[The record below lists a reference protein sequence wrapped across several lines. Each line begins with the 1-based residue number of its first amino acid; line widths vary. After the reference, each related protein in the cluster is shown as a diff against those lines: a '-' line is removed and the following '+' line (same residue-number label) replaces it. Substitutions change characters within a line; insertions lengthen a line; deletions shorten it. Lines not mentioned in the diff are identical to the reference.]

1 MERELLQLRPLK
13 NQLEQYS
20 QSTQKQIEES
30 VRLDYDRGRLQTQ
43 VQTVS
48 NERDLAK
55 QEVAELQV
63 KYTTLLQQNE
73 RIKEQLRLLESES
86 FEIQARVRRGVEVER
101 ENENISRTVEAQRDR
116 DL

>member
-1 MERELLQLRPLK
+1 
-13 NQLEQYS
+13 
-20 QSTQKQIEES
+20 
-30 VRLDYDRGRLQTQ
+30 
-43 VQTVS
+43 VS

>member
-1 MERELLQLRPLK
+1 M
-13 NQLEQYS
+13 
-20 QSTQKQIEES
+20 
-30 VRLDYDRGRLQTQ
+30 
-43 VQTVS
+43 S

-73 RIKEQLRLLESES
+73 RIKDQLRLLESES

-101 ENENISRTVEAQRDR
+101 ENENISRTVEVHRDR

>member
-1 MERELLQLRPLK
+1 
-13 NQLEQYS
+13 
-20 QSTQKQIEES
+20 
-30 VRLDYDRGRLQTQ
+30 
-43 VQTVS
+43 VS

-63 KYTTLLQQNE
+63 KYTTILQQNE

>member
-1 MERELLQLRPLK
+1 M
-13 NQLEQYS
+13 
-20 QSTQKQIEES
+20 
-30 VRLDYDRGRLQTQ
+30 
-43 VQTVS
+43 S

>member
-1 MERELLQLRPLK
+1 M
-13 NQLEQYS
+13 
-20 QSTQKQIEES
+20 
-30 VRLDYDRGRLQTQ
+30 
-43 VQTVS
+43 S

-86 FEIQARVRRGVEVER
+86 FEIQARIRRGVEVER

>member
-1 MERELLQLRPLK
+1 
-13 NQLEQYS
+13 
-20 QSTQKQIEES
+20 
-30 VRLDYDRGRLQTQ
+30 
-43 VQTVS
+43 VS
-48 NERDLAK
+48 NERDLVK

-101 ENENISRTVEAQRDR
+101 ENENISRTVEDQRDR